1 MKQILIE
8 LGGFEPSN
16 ITGNNENFMPMARI
30 NSKPVFVANVTAD
43 LGVERLGN
51 HIVNEKVD
59 DAMDKLISQLE

>member
-1 MKQILIE
+1 MDFKV
-8 LGGFEPSN
+8 
-16 ITGNNENFMPMARI
+16 MARI
-30 NSKPVFVANVTAD
+30 NSKLLPVANVTAD